1 MKNKLFTIVF
11 LCVGLTSC
19 TVAPAPRQI
28 VKSFPID
35 KTFDQVW
42 TAVIETLSDLSLPI
56 MNMEKASGLITT
68 DFISFQGQTN
78 EDYCDCGAPGASFTE
93 IDRRGK
99 FNVFVKRISDNS
111 CEIKINSVFD
121 RTSIYS
127 LDKNS
132 RPVTNPCVSTGK
144 LEANIYKLITD
155 KIK

>member
-1 MKNKLFTIVF
+1 MKNKLFAVVF
-11 LCVGLTSC
+11 LCVGLASC
-19 TVAPAPRQI
+19 AVAPATRQI
-28 VKSFPID
+28 VNSFPID

-42 TAVIETLSDLSLPI
+42 TAVIETLSELNLPI

-78 EDYCDCGAPGASFTE
+78 EDYCDCGKSGALMTE
-93 IDRRGK
+93 INRRGK

-121 RTSIYS
+121 RALTDS
-127 LDKNS
+127 LEKS
-132 RPVTNPCVSTGK
+132 SQPVTNLCVSTGK